1 MKLVDENG
9 KLFKKFNLVDAIV
22 VFLILVIIV
31 AIGYKVISSKVAAA
45 EELKEEQLA
54 DTFDSAPHLLYDV
67 VCANIPAEVA
77 EAFEQQM
84 ELPLADRQIMNG
96 GAPVNAY
103 ITACTVEPDADDGD
117 MCKVYFT
124 IEALLVEKDGI
135 ASVGTQEVRI
145 GKGHIVKTYN
155 IETSG
160 YVYSMQTT
168 GEVPADE

>member
-1 MKLVDENG
+1 MKVVDENG

-31 AIGYKVISSKVAAA
+31 AIGYKVISSKVAASKA
-45 EELKEEQLA
+45 LEEETVVDA
-54 DTFDSAPHLLYDV
+54 FDTAPHLIYDV
-67 VCANIPAEVA
+67 VCANIPVEVA

-84 ELPLADRQIMNG
+84 ELPMAERQVMNG
-96 GAPVNAY
+96 GAPVNGY
-103 ITACTVEPDADDGD
+103 ITACTVEPDALDSDL
-117 MCKVYFT
+117 CKVYFT
-124 IEALLVEKDGI
+124 IEAIFEEKDGI

>member
-31 AIGYKVISSKVAAA
+31 AIGYKTISAKVAANA
-45 EELKEEQLA
+45 ALEEEEA
-54 DTFDSAPHLLYDV
+54 VTAFDSAPHLVYDV
-67 VCANIPAEVA
+67 VCSNIPVEVA
-77 EAFEQQM
+77 EVFAQQM
-84 ELPLADRQIMNG
+84 ELPMAERQIMNAG
-96 GAPVNAY
+96 TPVEGY
-103 ITACTVEPDADDGD
+103 ITACTVEPDADDSD

-124 IEALLVEKDGI
+124 IEALLVEKEGI

>member
-1 MKLVDENG
+1 MKIVDENG

-22 VFLILVIIV
+22 VFLVLVIIV
-31 AIGYKVISSKVAAA
+31 AIGCKVISSKVAAA
-45 EELKEEQLA
+45 EERQEEQMSES
-54 DTFDSAPHLLYDV
+54 FDSAPHLVYDV
-67 VCANIPAEVA
+67 VCANVPNEVA
-77 EAFEQQM
+77 EHFAQQM

-96 GAPVNAY
+96 GALLNAY
-103 ITACTVEPDADDGD
+103 ITDCSVEPDADDSD

-124 IEALLVEKDGI
+124 IEALLVEKEGI
-135 ASVGTQEVRI
+135 ASVGAQEVRI
-145 GKGHIVKTYN
+145 GKSHIVKTYN